1 MKIIKNQ
8 DINNALKDQK
18 RVYLVGDI
26 KMPNGLEAIKTD
38 GYEIGISD
46 YKEDTFDA
54 PHVHLSNDEYNY
66 VLEGSVKIFLFK
78 ENKEYVF
85 NKGDMYIISKG
96 EEYAAKAQKGTK
108 VIFSKYPG
116 GNDKKLIKNLPES
129 LIKWGASF
137 DAPYIGDK

>member
-8 DINNALKDQK
+8 DIDNTLKDQK

-78 ENKEYVF
+78 ENSRQSNGEQN
-85 NKGDMYIISKG
+85 NKSGISK
-96 EEYAAKAQKGTK
+96 QH
-108 VIFSKYPG
+108 F
-116 GNDKKLIKNLPES
+116 LP
-129 LIKWGASF
+129 LSF
-137 DAPYIGDK
+137 LQNNYSIN